1 MNSAHLHLML
11 THVPILGSVF
21 GLLLLV
27 IALLKADHSLKPISL
42 WLFVLAGLAAV
53 PTYWSGRPASAVLLK
68 VMPGMS
74 MDPGD
79 QHAEIA
85 MVALVA
91 ASVLGLIALLGLT
104 IYRRGVR
111 APGWFTALT
120 FLLAVLTCGLMIW
133 TASLGG
139 NIRHPE
145 IKPQAAR
152 GSRRPFAAHEWAVR
166 LTYRRSLV
174 KRPSSCS

>member
-1 MNSAHLHLML
+1 MCWGRWSFGSRLNYSLKAMNSAHLHLML
-11 THVPILGSVF
+11 THVPVLGSILGLF
-21 GLLLLV
+21 LLV
-27 IALLKADHSLKPISL
+27 IALLKADRDLKRMSL
-42 WLFVLAGLAAV
+42 WLFVLAGVAAV
-53 PTYWSGRPASAVLLK
+53 PTYLSGRPASAVLLK
-68 VMPGMS
+68 AMPGMP

-85 MVALVA
+85 IVALVA
-91 ASVLGLIALLGLT
+91 ASVLGFIALLGLA

-120 FLLAVLTCGLMIW
+120 FLLAVLTSGLMVW

-145 IKPQAAR
+145 IKPQAASTLAR
-152 GSRRPFAAHEWAVR
+152 GLVR
-166 LTYRRSLV
+166 L
-174 KRPSSCS
+174 